1 MTRSI
6 RLMALA
12 LLCVAALFAAGALS
26 RSAASPLLQ
35 EDETPIPDVPAEGAE
50 DEAPAPTEAPTATLT
65 AIPTETPLP
74 SPTFTLHAPTRV
86 PPTPIPQ
93 EPTPI
98 AQTRVTE
105 SALAGIQETDT
116 LRVGAYFNA
125 APFTWLNER
134 GEVDGYEAD
143 IINAIAIELGLS
155 VEFVQVTRQNDD
167 EMLLSGA
174 VDVLI
179 GQQARSHDREAAFDF
194 THPYYVNEH
203 RMVIRQGEPYAT
215 LEQLAGHAVAVE
227 IGSRSERALRQWSQ
241 ANGVAFEIVT
251 HLSEGAA
258 LDALTAGEVDGM
270 VGLLDS
276 LRRAGRQQMS
286 LVDAPVTLEPYAIVL
301 RRDDNNFRRLLDRSL
316 QRLKASGR
324 LEQIYAGWFGS
335 EPMDF
340 VTLVPVYDELYE
352 DTRGLDDFAP
362 ERTAPAN
369 PTRSRL
375 ESGQPLR
382 VAGVAAEGQD
392 APAVVRLMNA
402 LNRALVEEMAR
413 RWNTT
418 VEYVPDSVSDP
429 AKLVASG
436 AADLAVGVYP
446 RWNGAD
452 AFDYSLPYLMH
463 GDRLLVPANS
473 RLSGFQDML
482 GTNWIIGYFADDP
495 DGEEQIMKY
504 AEHFNVGQNLRTFQL
519 TRESDAIYTMTVED
533 NISAIFGD
541 SLRLQ
546 ALIREGDPSTVTLLE
561 DVFDLQPVALA
572 LPQGDSDFRL
582 LVNATLQDMARDGTY
597 QTLRQTHLDFGE
609 PVTIPV
615 WPQRSAMRPVE
626 MPTVE
631 EPAVEEPAPQG

>member
-1 MTRSI
+1 MTRRM
-6 RLMALA
+6 RLIALA
-12 LLCVAALFAAGALS
+12 LLLAAALLAAGTLS
-26 RSAASPLLQ
+26 RSAASTLRQ
-35 EDETPIPDVPAEGAE
+35 AAETPAPDLPTQGAEGETQATPAEW
-50 DEAPAPTEAPTATLT
+50 TATPT
-65 AIPTETPLP
+65 TVPTETPLP
-74 SPTFTLHAPTRV
+74 SPTYTLHAPTRV
-86 PPTPIPQ
+86 PPTPVPQ

-98 AQTRVTE
+98 AQTRVTQ
-105 SALAGIQETDT
+105 SALAGIQASDT

-143 IINAIAIELGLS
+143 IINAIAIELGLT

-179 GQQARSHDREAAFDF
+179 GQQARSHDREAIFDF
-194 THPYYVNEH
+194 SHPYYVNEH
-203 RMVIRQGEPYAT
+203 RMVIRQGEPYGS
-215 LEQLAGHAVAVE
+215 LEQLAGHAIAVE
-227 IGSRSERALRQWSQ
+227 IGSRSERALRRWSE
-241 ANGVAFEIVT
+241 ARGVPFEIVT
-251 HLSEGAA
+251 YLSERAA
-258 LDALTAGEVDGM
+258 LDALAAHEVDGM

-286 LVDAPVTLEPYAIVL
+286 LVNEPVMVEPYAIVL
-301 RRDDNNFRRLLDRSL
+301 RRADNNFRRLLDRSL

-324 LEQIYAGWFGS
+324 LEQIYAEWFGA

-340 VTLVPVYDELYE
+340 VTLVPVYDDLYE
-352 DTRGLDDFAP
+352 DTRGVDDFAP
-362 ERTAPAN
+362 EVTLPAY
-369 PTRSRL
+369 PVRERL
-375 ESGQPLR
+375 ASGQPLR
-382 VAGVAAEGQD
+382 VAGIAAEGQD
-392 APAVVRLMNA
+392 APAVVRLMNG

-418 VEYVPDSVSDP
+418 VEYVPDSVTDP
-429 AKLVASG
+429 AALVASG

-446 RWNGAD
+446 RWSGAD
-452 AFDYSLPYLMH
+452 EFDYSLPYLMH

-495 DGEEQIMKY
+495 DGEEQVMKY
-504 AEHFNVGQNLRTFQL
+504 AEHFNVGQNLRTFQI

-546 ALIREGDPSTVTLLE
+546 ALMRESDPSSVKLLD
-561 DVFDLQPVALA
+561 DVFDLQPVAFA
-572 LPQGDSDFRL
+572 LPRGDSDFRL
-582 LVNATLQDMARDGTY
+582 MVNTALQEMARDGTY
-597 QTLRQTHLDFGE
+597 QALRQTHLDIGE
-609 PVTIPV
+609 PVTIPI
-615 WPQRSAMRPVE
+615 WPQRSVMRPV
-626 MPTVE
+626 
-631 EPAVEEPAPQG
+631 ADASG

>member
-1 MTRSI
+1 MTRLI

-12 LLCVAALFAAGALS
+12 LLLAATLLAAGALS
-26 RSAASPLLQ
+26 RSAASTLLQ
-35 EDETPIPDVPAEGAE
+35 ATETPAPDAPTEGAE
-50 DEAPAPTEAPTATLT
+50 GQALATPEELTATPTAV
-65 AIPTETPLP
+65 PTETPLP
-74 SPTFTLHAPTRV
+74 SPTYTLHAPTRV
-86 PPTPIPQ
+86 PPTPVPQ
-93 EPTPI
+93 EPTPV
-98 AQTRVTE
+98 AQTRVSE
-105 SALAGIQETDT
+105 SALAGIQASDT

-143 IINAIAIELGLS
+143 LVNAIAIELGLT
-155 VEFVQVTRQNDD
+155 VTYVQVTRQNDD

-179 GQQARSHDREAAFDF
+179 GQQTRSHDREAVFDF
-194 THPYYVNEH
+194 SHPYYVNEH
-203 RMVIRQGEPYAT
+203 RMVIRQGEPYAS
-215 LEQLAGHAVAVE
+215 LEQLAGHAIAVE
-227 IGSRSERALRQWSQ
+227 IGSRSERALRHWS
-241 ANGVAFEIVT
+241 ASSGVTFEIVT
-251 HLSEGAA
+251 YLSESAA
-258 LDALTAGEVDGM
+258 LDALAAHEVDGM
-270 VGLLDS
+270 VGPLDS

-286 LVDAPVTLEPYAIVL
+286 LVDAPVMREPYAIVL
-301 RRDDNNFRRLLDRSL
+301 RRADNNFRHLLDRSL

-324 LEQIYAGWFGS
+324 LEQIYAEWFGS

-340 VTLVPVYDELYE
+340 VTLVPVYAALYE
-352 DTRGLDDFAP
+352 DTRALDDFAP
-362 ERTAPAN
+362 ELVVPAN
-369 PTRSRL
+369 PVRERL
-375 ESGQPLR
+375 ARGQPLR

-418 VEYVPDSVSDP
+418 VEYVPDSVADP
-429 AKLVASG
+429 AALVASG

-446 RWNGAD
+446 RWTGSD
-452 AFDYSLPYLMH
+452 EVDYSLPYLMH

-504 AEHFNVGQNLRTFQL
+504 AEHFNVGRNLRTFQI

-533 NISAIFGD
+533 NLSAIFGD

-546 ALIREGDPSTVTLLE
+546 ALMRDGDPSTVKLLE
-561 DVFDLQPVALA
+561 DVFDLQPVAFA
-572 LPQGDSDFRL
+572 LPRGDSDFRL
-582 LVNATLQDMARDGTY
+582 MVNTALQEMARDGTY
-597 QTLRQTHLDFGE
+597 QTLRQTHLDLGE

-615 WPQRSAMRPVE
+615 WPEHSVMRPI
-626 MPTVE
+626 
-631 EPAVEEPAPQG
+631 ADAAG

>member
-1 MTRSI
+1 MTRRT
-6 RLMALA
+6 RLIALTLLLAAA
-12 LLCVAALFAAGALS
+12 LLAAGTLS
-26 RSAASPLLQ
+26 RSAASTLLQ
-35 EDETPIPDVPAEGAE
+35 TTETPTPDLPTQGAEGEAQPTLAE
-50 DEAPAPTEAPTATLT
+50 LTATPT
-65 AIPTETPLP
+65 TIPTETPLP
-74 SPTFTLHAPTRV
+74 SPTYTLHAPTRI
-86 PPTPIPQ
+86 PPTPVPQ
-93 EPTPI
+93 EPTPA
-98 AQTRVTE
+98 AQTRITE
-105 SALAGIQETDT
+105 SALVNIQASDT

-143 IINAIAIELGLS
+143 IINAIAIELGLAI
-155 VEFVQVTRQNDD
+155 EYVQVTRQNDD

-179 GQQARSHDREAAFDF
+179 GQQTRSVDREAIFDF
-194 THPYYVNEH
+194 SHPYYVNEH
-203 RMVIRQGEPYAT
+203 RMVIRQGEPYGS
-215 LEQLAGHAVAVE
+215 LEQLAGHAIAVE
-227 IGSRSERALRQWSQ
+227 IGSRSERALRQWSE
-241 ANGVAFEIVT
+241 ASDVPLEIVT
-251 HLSEGAA
+251 YLTESAA
-258 LDALTAGEVDGM
+258 LDALAAHEVDGV

-286 LVDAPVTLEPYAIVL
+286 LVDEPVMVEPYAIVL
-301 RRDDNNFRRLLDRSL
+301 RRTDDNFRRLLDRSL

-324 LEQIYAGWFGS
+324 LEQIYAEWFGS

-352 DTRGLDDFAP
+352 DTRGVDDFAP
-362 ERTAPAN
+362 ELVVPAN
-369 PTRSRL
+369 PVRERL
-375 ESGQPLR
+375 ASGQPLR
-382 VAGVAAEGQD
+382 VAGIAAEGQD
-392 APAVVRLMNA
+392 APAVVRLMNG

-418 VEYVPDSVSDP
+418 VEYVPDSVADP
-429 AKLVASG
+429 AALIASG
-436 AADLAVGVYP
+436 AADLAVSVYP
-446 RWNGAD
+446 RWTGSD
-452 AFDYSLPYLMH
+452 DVDYSLPYLMH

-504 AEHFNVGQNLRTFQL
+504 AEHFNVGQNLRTFQI

-546 ALIREGDPSTVTLLE
+546 ALMRESDPSSVKLLD
-561 DVFDLQPVALA
+561 DVFDLQPVAFA
-572 LPQGDSDFRL
+572 LSRGDSDFRL
-582 LVNATLQDMARDGTY
+582 MVNTALQEMARDGTY

-609 PVTIPV
+609 PVTIPI
-615 WPQRSAMRPVE
+615 WPQRSVMRPMAE
-626 MPTVE
+626 ASE
-631 EPAVEEPAPQG
+631 